1 MWNIFHT
8 LAAHDSDES
17 FNAEDKLEG
26 AVAIVPLN
34 VAAGLTGV
42 RLAKLI
48 SSGPITA
55 VIAQLPPLLG
65 LIAMKRPLYP
75 VISKGHVPSEFS

>member
-34 VAAGLTGV
+34 VAAGLTG
-42 RLAKLI
+42 
-48 SSGPITA
+48 G
-55 VIAQLPPLLG
+55 
-65 LIAMKRPLYP
+65 
-75 VISKGHVPSEFS
+75 